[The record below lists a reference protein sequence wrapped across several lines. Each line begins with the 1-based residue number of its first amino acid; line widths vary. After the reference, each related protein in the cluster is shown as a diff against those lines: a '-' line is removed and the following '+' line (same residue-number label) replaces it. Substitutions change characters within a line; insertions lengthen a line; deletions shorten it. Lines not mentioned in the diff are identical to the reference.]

1 MATRN
6 SKRRERRLSTSC
18 PSFHLLYNRASREGL
33 AEVPVVKG
41 WKMSPKMHLFSH
53 LMAWQ
58 VFEIGLNPRGYWTN
72 ARSGWDHGGSE
83 QVVPSFHSCARV
95 SDKVAALGTARRVS
109 GDITIVAN

>member
-1 MATRN
+1 MFLSDAA
-6 SKRRERRLSTSC
+6 KARL
-18 PSFHLLYNRASREGL
+18 PELAHQFHLLYNRASREGL

-72 ARSGWDHGGSE
+72 ARSGWHHGGSE